1 MVPSER
7 SLREQFPRFGGHHG
21 RVSALLHD
29 GARVDELEQAR
40 ARARDFA
47 ETHVRPRAL
56 EIDRRAG
63 EDPRYFDWDLVRSGA
78 QHGMLSFLIPSA
90 AGGAGGLSAHAAVVL
105 EELCAACPGIAN
117 IFGAHALGI
126 SPLLLGGPAHWD
138 GVLAELARS
147 ERSDSPLLMA
157 CAITEPDAGTD
168 VEDPELLA
176 RAQLTSRAARV
187 PGGYRL
193 SGTKR
198 FISNGSVARWI
209 TAMMPTDPRR
219 PAETWTC
226 FLVDARSEGFA
237 VSRVEHKMGQR
248 ACPAAE
254 LTFDDVFVPDE
265 LVVGRE
271 GDGAPATMIVLAC
284 SRPPVGAIATGIARG
299 AYERVLAWLEADTDA
314 DGLLE
319 REHVQLVLA
328 EMEEEIHLARQAYM
342 DAATELD
349 SVALGGVLSH
359 PAVRALALLPASVR
373 RRSPVRRRLNS
384 TRMKDTTVAVLRRA
398 TNERALTRSLGL
410 SSLAK
415 ARGADVAMRVTGA
428 ALELVGLR
436 GGPVRAELEKLFRDA
451 KLTQI
456 YEGTNQLNR
465 LEVYRALCRGQTIR
479 SLPPLRPA
487 RAESN
492 GAAV

>member
-1 MVPSER
+1 VVPSER
-7 SLREQFPRFGGHHG
+7 SLQERFPRFVGDP
-21 RVSALLHD
+21 RLAK
-29 GARVDELEQAR
+29 LEEVR
-40 ARARDFA
+40 ARAHRFA
-47 ETHVRPRAL
+47 QTDVRPRAL
-56 EIDRRAG
+56 DIDRRAA
-63 EDPRYFDWDLVRSGA
+63 EDPRYFDWELVRAGA
-78 QHGMLSFLIPSA
+78 EQGMLSVLVPSA
-90 AGGAGGLSAHAAVVL
+90 AGGAGGLSVHAAVAL

-138 GVLAELARS
+138 GVLAELVRS
-147 ERSDSPLLMA
+147 ERSGSPLLMA

-168 VEDPELLA
+168 VEDPELLRRA
-176 RAQLTSRAARV
+176 RISSHARRV

-209 TAMMPTDPRR
+209 TVMMPTDPRR
-219 PAETWTC
+219 AADTWTC

-254 LTFDDVFVPDE
+254 LTFDEVFVPDE
-265 LVVGRE
+265 LVVGRD
-271 GDGAPATMIVLAC
+271 GDGAPSTMIVLAC

-299 AYERVLAWLEADTDA
+299 AYERLLEWLREDA
-314 DGLLE
+314 DRDRLLQ
-319 REHVQLVLA
+319 REHVQLALA
-328 EMEEEIHLARQAYM
+328 AMEEEIHLARQAYM

-349 SVALGGVLSH
+349 SAALGGALSH
-359 PAVRALALLPASVR
+359 AAVRALGLVPASIRRSSLVR
-373 RRSPVRRRLNS
+373 RGLRSA
-384 TRMKDTTVAVLRRA
+384 RMKDTTVAVLRRA
-398 TNERALTRSLGL
+398 TSERALTRSVGL

-436 GGPVRAELEKLFRDA
+436 AGPVRAELEKLFRDA

-465 LEVYRALCRGQTIR
+465 LEVYRALCQGEIIR
-479 SLPPLRPA
+479 CLPTQH
-487 RAESN
+487 RAAGSN
-492 GAAV
+492 GGAA

>member
-1 MVPSER
+1 MAPSER
-7 SLREQFPRFGGHHG
+7 SLRERFPRFTDGHG
-21 RVSALLHD
+21 AVASLLHHDD
-29 GARVDELEQAR
+29 GQAELEEAR
-40 ARARDFA
+40 ARAHRFA
-47 ETHVRPRAL
+47 EVHVRPRAL
-56 EIDRRAG
+56 EIDRRAA
-63 EDPRYFDWDLVRSGA
+63 EDPRYFDWDLVRAGGE
-78 QHGMLSFLIPSA
+78 HGMLSFLIPGA
-90 AGGAGGLSAHAAVVL
+90 AGGAGGLAAHAAVVL

-126 SPLLLGGPAHWD
+126 SPLLVEGPAHWD
-138 GVLAELARS
+138 GVLAELVRS

-157 CAITEPDAGTD
+157 FAITEPDAGTD
-168 VEDPELLA
+168 VEDPELLGRA
-176 RAQLTSRAARV
+176 RLTSRVRRV
-187 PGGYRL
+187 AGGYRL

-209 TAMMPTDPRR
+209 TVMMPTDPRR
-219 PAETWTC
+219 AAETWTC

-254 LTFDDVFVPDE
+254 LTFDEVFVPDE
-265 LVVGRE
+265 LVVGRA
-271 GDGAPATMIVLAC
+271 GDGAPSTMMVLAC

-299 AYERVLAWLEADTDA
+299 AYERVLAWLEQEPEAE
-314 DGLLE
+314 GLLE
-319 REHVQLVLA
+319 REHVQLALA

-349 SVALGGVLSH
+349 SAALGGALSH
-359 PAVRALALLPASVR
+359 PAVRALGLLPASVR
-373 RRSPVRRRLNS
+373 RRPSVQRRLIS
-384 TRMKDTTVAVLRRA
+384 ARMKDTTVAVLHRS
-398 TNERALTRSLGL
+398 TSERALTRSVGL

-428 ALELVGLR
+428 ALELAGLR
-436 GGPVRAELEKLFRDA
+436 AGSVRAELEKLFRDA

-465 LEVYRALCRGQTIR
+465 LEVYRALCRGETIHC
-479 SLPPLRPA
+479 LPPLRHA
-487 RAESN
+487 AAASN
-492 GAAV
+492 GVAT